1 MGVSYTSRIMNFLES
16 VFGKVQRHPKRIVF
30 PDGNEMRVLKAAEEF
45 VFNKLGIAILLGD
58 RNEIVSMAQEAN
70 VSLHRILII
79 NPKEADDIPVFL
91 KYLTALPRYK
101 SMAQSEAL
109 RTVMNPNYFAALMIQ
124 HGQAD
129 GLVGGLQSTSGSLL
143 RPLFQIIK
151 PLPGVKSICGC
162 MVMQVPKSPYGEE
175 GVFCFADCAVIPKP
189 TTEQLASI
197 AIESGKLMR
206 QITGHVPRVA
216 MLSYSTK
223 GSAQTEEAEK
233 VVAAT
238 ALARQYFIENN
249 LEIEIDGELQADAA
263 LVPEVAQVKGLQS
276 PVAGKANVL
285 IFPDLAS
292 GNIAAKLVER
302 LAKADAYGQLLLGLD
317 KPAAELSRGAT
328 TRDILG
334 VAAIVALQ
342 AIAYRNLYPEQGAR
356 YPAMAAAV

>member
-1 MGVSYTSRIMNFLES
+1 MNLLES

-30 PDGNEMRVLKAAEEF
+30 PDGGELRVLKAAEEY
-45 VFNKLGIAILLGD
+45 VFHKLGVAILLGD
-58 RNEIVSMAQEAN
+58 RNEIVAKAKEAN
-70 VSLHRILII
+70 VSLNRILII
-79 NPKEADDIPVFL
+79 NPREADDIPVFL

-101 SMAQSEAL
+101 SMAQAEAL
-109 RTVMNPNYFAALMIQ
+109 RVVMNPNYFAALMIQ

-162 MVMQVPKSPYGEE
+162 MVMEVPKSPYGEE
-175 GVFCFADCAVIPKP
+175 GILCLGDCAVIPKP
-189 TTEQLASI
+189 NSDQLAAI
-197 AIESGKLMR
+197 AIETGKLMR
-206 QITGHVPRVA
+206 QLTGSTPRVA

-223 GSAQTEEAEK
+223 GTAQTEEAERI
-233 VVAAT
+233 VAAT
-238 ALARQYFIENN
+238 ALAKRYFMEHE
-249 LEIEIDGELQADAA
+249 LDIEIDGELQADAA
-263 LVPEVAQVKGLQS
+263 LVPEVAELKGLQG

-292 GNIAAKLVER
+292 GNIAAKLIER
-302 LAKADAYGQLLLGLD
+302 LAKADAFGQLLLGLD

-342 AIAYRNLYPEQGAR
+342 AIAYRNLYPEQGGR
-356 YPAMAAAV
+356 YADAGTAVPAA